1 MPGLFTKRRNLIVL
15 AAVVV
20 FLLHCGIYLRFT
32 VDDSFISYRF
42 ARNWAHGL
50 GLVYNPGD
58 RVEGYTSFAWVALL
72 ALAHRLGID
81 IEPASK
87 ALGIASGVLCIVGV
101 AAISARLLN
110 GRPTHLVAP
119 FVLALSPLY
128 AAWACS
134 GMDTALFSAVV
145 VWAAYALIL
154 DESGRHSIPLSAPCL
169 GVAALIRP
177 EGLLFGAAALLSILT
192 SRAKAARSLAWAKWT
207 TMFAVVVLPIL
218 VWRFSYYGGLFPNT
232 FYAKTGRGAERLV
245 SGAWCVA
252 NFAEYQGLAFVALCV
267 VGILSSIPSTLSIPS
282 NPSNL
287 SIPSIL
293 SLSKDGRESAAWRY
307 TRLAIPAF
315 FAYVIWA
322 GGDFLHIRFFVHVM
336 GLLAVCAAVG
346 FDRVAA
352 GWGLR
357 SKPILAYCAL
367 ALAWVCLAG
376 IQDYRAL
383 RARDQFGAAYVV
395 SNSRNIH
402 SANIPLGKW
411 LCGHA
416 PTGSTAAAWDI
427 GGLGYYSELN
437 IVDLYGLTDS
447 TLARLIHARASD
459 EQKAAYVQSRRPEFI
474 VAYSAPT
481 KPDIGWLG
489 ASGDWVRRNYRFHS
503 YWRGGPDGYGLA
515 LLVRRDIPQFHPF
528 RNVCRAPTASRW
540 SMSWARR

>member
-1 MPGLFTKRRNLIVL
+1 MPGLLSKRRNLIVL
-15 AAVVV
+15 AAVIV

-50 GLVYNPGD
+50 GPVYNSGD

-81 IEPASK
+81 IESASK

-101 AAISARLLN
+101 AAISRRLLS
-110 GRPTHLVAP
+110 GRPTHLIAP
-119 FVLALSPLY
+119 FVPALSPLY

-134 GMDTALFSAVV
+134 GMDTALFSAIV

-232 FYAKTGRGAERLV
+232 FYAKTGRGLERLV

-267 VGILSSIPSTLSIPS
+267 LG
-282 NPSNL
+282 
-287 SIPSIL
+287 IL
-293 SLSKDGRESAAWRY
+293 SLSKEGRECAAWRFM
-307 TRLAIPAF
+307 RLAIPAF

-336 GLLAVCAAVG
+336 GLLAVCAVVG

-352 GWGLR
+352 GWRPR
-357 SKPILAYCAL
+357 SKPVPAYCAV
-367 ALAWVCLAG
+367 ALAWVCLSG

-383 RARDQFGAAYVV
+383 QARDQFGAAYVV

-411 LCGHA
+411 LRSHA
-416 PTGSTAAAWDI
+416 PTGSTAAVWDI

-437 IVDLYGLTDS
+437 IVDLYGLTDRA
-447 TLARLIHARASD
+447 LAHLIHIRASD
-459 EQKAAYVQSRRPEFI
+459 ARKVAYVQSRGPEFI
-474 VAYSAPT
+474 VAYSTPT
-481 KPDIGWLG
+481 KPDIQWLG

-515 LLVRRDIPQFHPF
+515 LLLRRDIP
-528 RNVCRAPTASRW
+528 RSTVNCKL
-540 SMSWARR
+540 